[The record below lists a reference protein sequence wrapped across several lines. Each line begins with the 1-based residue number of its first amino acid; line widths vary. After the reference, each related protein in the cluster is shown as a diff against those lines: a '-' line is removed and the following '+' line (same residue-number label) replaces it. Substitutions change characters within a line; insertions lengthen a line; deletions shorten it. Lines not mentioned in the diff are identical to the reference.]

1 MKLTKEN
8 TGKEVSKKVYLYADT
23 IIETAYTAACKL
35 TEEQCRD
42 IVQKEKNLDVPDA
55 DIMTHE
61 ELAQLTAAIIAMD
74 TWYSK
79 WYQDL
84 NVDDEALWEYFFNW
98 AVAPK
103 LF

>member
-1 MKLTKEN
+1 
-8 TGKEVSKKVYLYADT
+8 
-23 IIETAYTAACKL
+23 
-35 TEEQCRD
+35 
-42 IVQKEKNLDVPDA
+42 
-55 DIMTHE
+55 MTHE
-61 ELAQLTAAIIAMD
+61 ERAQLTAAIIAMD

-98 AVAPK
+98 PVAPK